1 MINKEFIVALSRET
15 GLTQEETQQRVND
28 LLQVMEKIWQDNDSV
43 SVSGFGVL
51 SVKKRAERISIN
63 PKTGQRMLIPPRLSL
78 SYRPSTM
85 LKDKVK

>member
-28 LLQVMEKIWQDNDSV
+28 LLKVMEKIWQDNDSV

-51 SVKKRAERISIN
+51 SVKKRAERISVN
-63 PKTGQRMLIPPRLSL
+63 PKTGQRMLVPPRLSL
-78 SYRPSTM
+78 SYRPSAI